1 MSNSNTGFNFTG
13 HHNERLLDILAVFGG
28 CLKEANVIM
37 LCEFLALVGGDL
49 AGVGHIALVANED
62 ARDVVRGV
70 LLNLAHPVLDGAEA
84 LSVGDV
90 VGHDDSV
97 SALVVAAG
105 DGLEALLAGGVPN
118 LELNGLSVDIDGPDF
133 LQTWL
138 AREGGTYE
146 VDSDCGHEVVCEHVV
161 GESEQQGG
169 LSDSGVSNQQHLEEV
184 VAIVS
189 CYWDG
194 ASYYSGFIFAEML
207 VILKIIICISTVR

>member
-1 MSNSNTGFNFTG
+1 MSDSNTGFNFAS
-13 HHNERLLDILAVFGG
+13 HHNESLLNILAVFGG
-28 CLKEANVIM
+28 SLKEADVVM
-37 LCEFLALVGGDL
+37 LSEFLALVGGDL
-49 AGVGHIALVANED
+49 AGVGHIALVSNED

-90 VGHDDSV
+90 VSHDDAV
-97 SALVVAAG
+97 SALVVAAR
-105 DGLEALLAGGVPN
+105 DGLKALLAGSVPN
-118 LELNGLSVDIDGPDF
+118 LELNGLSVDIDGSDF
-133 LQTWL
+133 LQTRL

-161 GESEQQGG
+161 SESEQQGG

-184 VAIVS
+184 IAIVS
-189 CYWDG
+189 CYWIR

-207 VILKIIICISTVR
+207 VI

>member
-1 MSNSNTGFNFTG
+1 
-13 HHNERLLDILAVFGG
+13 
-28 CLKEANVIM
+28 M
-37 LCEFLALVGGDL
+37 LSEFLALVGGDL

-62 ARDVVRGV
+62 ARDIVRGV

-90 VGHDDSV
+90 VSHDDAV
-97 SALVVAAG
+97 SALVVAAR
-105 DGLEALLAGGVPN
+105 DGLKALLAGSVPN
-118 LELNGLSVDIDGPDF
+118 LELNGLSVDIDGSDF
-133 LQTWL
+133 LQTRL

-161 GESEQQGG
+161 SESEQQRG

-189 CYWDG
+189 CYWHG

-207 VILKIIICISTVR
+207 VI

>member
-1 MSNSNTGFNFTG
+1 
-13 HHNERLLDILAVFGG
+13 
-28 CLKEANVIM
+28 M
-37 LCEFLALVGGDL
+37 LSEFLALVGGDL

-90 VGHDDSV
+90 VSHDDAV
-97 SALVVAAG
+97 SALVVAAR
-105 DGLEALLAGGVPN
+105 DGLKALLAGSVPN
-118 LELNGLSVDIDGPDF
+118 LELNGLSVDIDGSDF
-133 LQTWL
+133 LQTRL

-161 GESEQQGG
+161 SESEQQGG

-184 VAIVS
+184 IAIVS
-189 CYWDG
+189 CYWIR
-194 ASYYSGFIFAEML
+194 ASYYSGFTFTEML
-207 VILKIIICISTVR
+207 VI